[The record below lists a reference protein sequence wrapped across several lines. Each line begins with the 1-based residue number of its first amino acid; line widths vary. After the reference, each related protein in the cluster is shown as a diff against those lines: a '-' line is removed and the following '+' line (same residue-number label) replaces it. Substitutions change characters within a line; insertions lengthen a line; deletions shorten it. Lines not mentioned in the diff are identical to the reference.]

1 MLRCKLKSVV
11 ARITTH
17 LKHCYAIK
25 FCCCKLK
32 KHVATSWTG
41 FYFFN
46 KYLICC
52 SYYHPRNK
60 FLRNKNLLN
69 GSYQKH
75 KNLSIDRVL
84 QTDRPV
90 VEPQSC
96 SVQAKM
102 FSLVI
107 RPFVLLFWLHWPKH
121 IFFLMYWRTSKNFHA
136 DFCPFPSLFTSR
148 TNANRTL
155 CKIIFKLFQE
165 ILNLQHRVSIAIASL
180 FLCVCSC
187 DLTWSFP
194 KDMDSF

>member
-1 MLRCKLKSVV
+1 MLQQVELAS
-11 ARITTH
+11 T
-17 LKHCYAIK
+17 
-25 FCCCKLK
+25 
-32 KHVATSWTG
+32 
-41 FYFFN
+41 FFN
-46 KYLICC
+46 KFFICC

-60 FLRNKNLLN
+60 FLRNNIWETSSDWTKFALQHRANFITSTKMAAGENELILLD
-69 GSYQKH
+69 QK
-75 KNLSIDRVL
+75 LSEAQKYWSSITNRS
-84 QTDRPV
+84 TSTI
-90 VEPQSC
+90 VEPQSR
-96 SVQAKM
+96 SVQTKM

-107 RPFVLLFWLHWPKH
+107 RPLVLLFWLHWPKH